1 MNFQEKGWLKKYLQ
15 TRNHYALHREYQRIV
30 ELKNSDAS
38 PEQILYDLVQPTG
51 LLYGYPTQLPYQY
64 KALLKAVKIN
74 KLPPRDKSKIIL
86 LESLLYSALTSERYY
101 QLESEID
108 VADAFLE
115 AAYRV
120 GDYYKSVYQGI
131 DTKYKTLFF
140 YQERKGMDLTEFI
153 LNTRTTYKTHFW
165 SSFINSS
172 LLFIDIL
179 CFHQWIPVY
188 QSAEKTQLIAQQHE
202 RLRVQILK
210 TMVIAAY
217 ANQTIEKEEE
227 QLVDY
232 YLEAALFSGAQQEIC
247 RNFLAKGLSLAN
259 LNIKPDDSLVFRKYL
274 LELAVLVVS
283 ADNIITDSE
292 KAFIDHFCQ
301 KLALPEQEAEA
312 SILTVESFVY
322 EHGQKMGYTHQREA
336 SDALQHHLLTRLTA
350 VCEAH
355 QATLSENIRKE
366 RVYDLLVSAW
376 EESLRTDERKTL
388 REGLLNALSQL
399 PVFTK
404 NTLPKSLLTY
414 SVLLTILPKS
424 LIDRRAVSN
433 Q

>member
-1 MNFQEKGWLKKYLQ
+1 MDFQEKGWLKKYLQ

-30 ELKNSDAS
+30 ELKNSNES
-38 PEQILYDLVQPTG
+38 PEQILYNLVQPTG
-51 LLYGYPTQLPYQY
+51 FLYGYPTQLPYQY
-64 KALLKAVKIN
+64 KALLKAVKTN

-101 QLESEID
+101 RLENEID

-120 GDYYKSVYQGI
+120 GDYYKSMYQTI
-131 DTKYKTLFF
+131 DTKYKKLFF

-153 LNTRTTYKTHFW
+153 LNSRTTYETHFW

-188 QSAEKTQLIAQQHE
+188 QLAEKTHAIAEQHE
-202 RLRVQILK
+202 RLRIQILK

-217 ANQTIEKEEE
+217 ANQTIEKEEA
-227 QLVDY
+227 QLVHY
-232 YLEAALFSGAQQEIC
+232 YLEAALFSEAQQETC
-247 RNFLAKGLSLAN
+247 RNFLAKGLN
-259 LNIKPDDSLVFRKYL
+259 LDDLDIKPDDSPVFRKYL

-292 KAFIDHFCQ
+292 KAFVGSFCQ
-301 KLALPEQEAEA
+301 KLALPAQEAEA

-322 EHGQKMGYTHQREA
+322 EHGQKMSTHQREA
-336 SDALQHHLLTRLTA
+336 SDALQHHLQARLTTA
-350 VCEAH
+350 CEAY
-355 QATLSENIRKE
+355 QAALGENIRE
-366 RVYDLLVSAW
+366 AGVYNLLVSAW
-376 EESLRTDERKTL
+376 EESLRTEERKTL
-388 REGLLNALSQL
+388 REGLLNALGQL

-404 NTLPKSLLTY
+404 HTLPKSLLTY

-424 LIDRRAVSN
+424 LIDRKVVSD